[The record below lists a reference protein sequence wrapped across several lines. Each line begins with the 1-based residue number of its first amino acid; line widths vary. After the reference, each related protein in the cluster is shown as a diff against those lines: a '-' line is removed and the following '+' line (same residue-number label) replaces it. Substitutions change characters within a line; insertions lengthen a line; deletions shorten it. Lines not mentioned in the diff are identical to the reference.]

1 MSSSSLG
8 PLIDHAAILH
18 EPARK
23 HWEKRN
29 DTFLQKT
36 RQVVDAFEGMMMD
49 AENNANKLSGDQI
62 RKNVEDLFMHGI
74 GNTKWGTVQIKI
86 FKAFLKSTLPFIY
99 GDAWPRE
106 RARVMRELKMKKE
119 MLYTLVNMARR
130 NGKTYTTAGTAAA
143 LMFCVPDIKIAIFS
157 TCKRTAQLLL
167 NTVIEMIDKILDKGT
182 HANRQDFVE
191 ITRNSES
198 IVFRGPDGT
207 KRVIGCF
214 PGSVRVS
221 NLFEVFFRVR
231 VRVRVSKS
239 KGKFCIFSFF
249 LSGEPDA

>member
-1 MSSSSLG
+1 MVRG
-8 PLIDHAAILH
+8 PIVDAPAVFHDPALNFWKERAAEH
-18 EPARK
+18 KEKARK
-23 HWEKRN
+23 ILN
-29 DTFLQKT
+29 
-36 RQVVDAFEGMMMD
+36 AFEGLEAD
-49 AENNANKLSGDQI
+49 LNAHESGLSGDAI
-62 RKNVEDLFMHGI
+62 RKNVEDLFLHGI

-99 GDAWPRE
+99 GDSWDRE
-106 RARVMRELKMKKE
+106 RPRVMRELKMKKE

-167 NTVIEMIDKILDKGT
+167 NTVIEMIDKIIAKG
-182 HANRQDFVE
+182 HKSSLGFVE
-191 ITRNSES
+191 VTRNSES

-221 NLFEVFFRVR
+221 SFVFFR
-231 VRVRVSKS
+231 
-239 KGKFCIFSFF
+239 
-249 LSGEPDA
+249 